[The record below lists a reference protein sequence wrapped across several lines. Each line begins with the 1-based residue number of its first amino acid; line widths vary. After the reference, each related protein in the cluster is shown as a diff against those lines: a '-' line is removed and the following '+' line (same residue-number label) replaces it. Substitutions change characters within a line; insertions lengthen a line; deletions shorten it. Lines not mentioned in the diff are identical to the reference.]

1 MFQSRVPDAQ
11 GSDDGAGNFSV
22 TMQRGAVF
30 EETGLL
36 PTMPDSYVTSNT
48 FGQTTNFGSS
58 ASIAVGLDPADSA
71 HDAVGLMSID
81 LAEYPYPATMLPTSV
96 TLRMYVSSIAGSGA
110 HSIAIHECAGF
121 SESNVTW
128 NNYNP
133 NTQCNGT
140 SSSSMT
146 STSTNAGVWYEWDVT
161 NIARN
166 SWSGGGVMNMALQT
180 AWAGTIYF
188 NSADGSSD
196 YAPELIVE
204 YVDNPN
210 NASSPAQVSLLSP
223 DHLEVVYDV
232 GQYTLGIETRP
243 VLTWDTLSDATGY
256 ILQLSNA
263 TGTLTYESWD
273 SSSNSGFMIGGTSA
287 IPSAWTPGFDLAVG
301 EIYTWSVQALN
312 GSVPGPRSVPSTFW
326 EIWEPRHY

>member
-1 MFQSRVPDAQ
+1 MWSTWTHPSTSTVDSWQIQHSLSERFTTDTWVYDSSDSSTWRNSTFDLTNLTLWTPASEAQGDHWNHLRIRAVQEAVYSNWSTMFQSRVPDAQ

-30 EETGLL
+30 EDTGLL

-96 TLRMYVSSIAGSGA
+96 TLRMYVTSVAGSGA

-121 SESNVTW
+121 QESNVTW

-166 SWSGGGVMNMALQT
+166 AWSGSGVMNMALQT
-180 AWAGTIYF
+180 GWAGTVYF

-196 YAPELIVE
+196 LSLI
-204 YVDNPN
+204 
-210 NASSPAQVSLLSP
+210 
-223 DHLEVVYDV
+223 H
-232 GQYTLGIETRP
+232 I
-243 VLTWDTLSDATGY
+243 
-256 ILQLSNA
+256 
-263 TGTLTYESWD
+263 
-273 SSSNSGFMIGGTSA
+273 
-287 IPSAWTPGFDLAVG
+287 
-301 EIYTWSVQALN
+301 
-312 GSVPGPRSVPSTFW
+312 
-326 EIWEPRHY
+326 